1 VTEPLPRRAAR
12 VLLVDEAERV
22 LLFRGSDPGRPGER
36 FWFTPGGGLE
46 PAEPSAE
53 GAAREL
59 AEETG
64 LRVSPADLGP
74 PVWHEVTDFPFDGQW
89 YRQEQDFFLVRL
101 IGARAA
107 GWRLDT
113 TGFEQV
119 ERDTIDDDRWWEI
132 TELDRTTERFYPTN
146 LPAVLR
152 RALAGELTC

>member
-1 VTEPLPRRAAR
+1 M
-12 VLLVDEAERV
+12 LLVDEAERV

-46 PAEPSAE
+46 DDEPSAE

-64 LRVSPADLGP
+64 LRVTGQQLGE
-74 PVWHEVTDFPFDGQW
+74 PVWREVTDFPFDGVW
-89 YRQEQDFFLVRL
+89 YRQDQQFFLLRV
-101 IGARAA
+101 A
-107 GWRLDT
+107 GWQVDT

-119 ERDTIDDDRWWEI
+119 ERDTIDEHRWW
-132 TELDRTTERFYPTN
+132 TVAELERTAELIFPTD

-152 RALAGELTC
+152 RALRGEFAC